1 MTQRDQWFSPC
12 HAVSTIGG
20 TWEEA
25 AAVSIGAELA
35 AAREAAGMTLDD
47 VAERSR
53 VRRTVIEHIE
63 ADDFALCGGD
73 VYARGHLRTLAGIV
87 GADPAPLVAEF
98 DRLHAPHAP
107 SATEVFESETAARPE
122 RRGPN
127 WTAAMAVALLVVAV
141 IGVLQ
146 LLNRG
151 GGGNPTAVSGPTG
164 SSAPALPTASASSA
178 SPSSPPA
185 PSSQPTSSAIAALPG
200 GVTVRLTV
208 NTGKSWLS
216 VTAGSTEAFTGIV
229 AAGTTKVFTDPASVK
244 MVLGNAGAVSLN
256 VNGVEIGSPGKTGE
270 VVRLSFVPGN
280 PLAGG

>member
-1 MTQRDQWFSPC
+1 MTQRDRWFSC
-12 HAVSTIGG
+12 GHAVSTNGG

-63 ADDFALCGGD
+63 ADDFTLCGGD

-146 LLNRG
+146 LVNRG
-151 GGGNPTAVSGPTG
+151 GGGSPTAVSGPTG
-164 SSAPALPTASASSA
+164 SSAPALPTASASTV
-178 SPSSPPA
+178 SPT

-208 NTGKSWLS
+208 NSGKSWLS
-216 VTAGSTEAFTGIV
+216 VTAGSAEVFTGIV
-229 AAGTTKVFTDPASVK
+229 AAGTTKVFTDPANVK
-244 MVLGNAGAVSLN
+244 LVLGNAGAVSLN

>member
-1 MTQRDQWFSPC
+1 M
-12 HAVSTIGG
+12 
-20 TWEEA
+20 
-25 AAVSIGAELA
+25 SIGAELA

-141 IGVLQ
+141 IGVMQ
-146 LLNRG
+146 LVNRG
-151 GGGNPTAVSGPTG
+151 GAGSPTAVSEPTG
-164 SSAPALPTASASSA
+164 SSAAALPTASASSA
-178 SPSSPPA
+178 SPSSPV
-185 PSSQPTSSAIAALPG
+185 PSSQPTNSAIAAVPG

-216 VTAGSTEAFTGIV
+216 VTAGSTEVFTGIV

-244 MVLGNAGAVSLN
+244 LVLGNAGAVSLN

>member
-1 MTQRDQWFSPC
+1 M
-12 HAVSTIGG
+12 STKGR

-25 AAVSIGAELA
+25 AAVSIGAELT
-35 AAREAAGMTLDD
+35 AAREAAGMTLED

-63 ADDFALCGGD
+63 ADDFTLCGGD

-98 DRLHAPHAP
+98 DRLHAPHGP

-146 LLNRG
+146 LVNRG
-151 GGGNPTAVSGPTG
+151 GGSGRTAISEPTG
-164 SSAPALPTASASSA
+164 SSSAALPTASASTTS
-178 SPSSPPA
+178 PA
-185 PSSQPTSSAIAALPG
+185 PSSAPTNSAIAALPG

-208 NTGKSWLS
+208 NSGKSWLS
-216 VTAGSTEAFTGIV
+216 VTTGSTESFTGIV

-244 MVLGNAGAVSLN
+244 LVLGNAGAVSLN